1 MPVAVVDVGSNT
13 VRLLVTGEGRE
24 LLSLRETLR
33 LGESVERYGLIPEP
47 KLAELFACVRR
58 FADAARG
65 QGASALE
72 VLVTSPGR
80 QASNGDEV
88 ADVLAI
94 AAEAPVRIL
103 SSQEEGRLAF
113 VGALAAASVT
123 GRKRV
128 AVVDVGGGSVQVVA
142 GSRRDGPDWFGSVDL
157 GSLRLT
163 ARLLPD
169 DPPGAAAI
177 AQARNEVD
185 RQLEQFE
192 VPTVGAALAVGGSA
206 RALRRLYG
214 SRLGAAELNEA
225 VELLSFT
232 PGASFVAE
240 RFGVSRAR
248 ATTLPAG
255 AVILEALQRRL
266 AVPLKVS
273 RTGLR
278 PPPPPPPRGA
288 AWSSSAES
296 WRPRDVRAPDFGSP
310 RVMCRSTSW
319 WRISSSVRVP
329 RRQAAR
335 RSACITWVSRSRP
348 ETSSMP
354 HGTAV
359 GRSSSS
365 WAKAR

>member
-1 MPVAVVDVGSNT
+1 LWRRHHGGVPVAVVDVGSNT
-13 VRLLVTGEGRE
+13 VRLLVTGDGRE

-58 FADAARG
+58 FADAARAH
-65 QGASALE
+65 GASALE

-128 AVVDVGGGSVQVVA
+128 AVVDVGGGSAQVVA

-163 ARLLPD
+163 ARLLTD

-177 AQARNEVD
+177 ARARVEVD
-185 RQLEQFE
+185 RQFE
-192 VPTVGAALAVGGSA
+192 TFAPPTVDAAFAVGGSA

-214 SRLGAAELNEA
+214 SRLGAAELTEA
-225 VELLSFT
+225 VELLAFT
-232 PGASFVAE
+232 PGSELSE

-255 AVILEALQRRL
+255 AVLLEALQRRL
-266 AVPLKVS
+266 EVPLKVS

-278 PPPPPPPRGA
+278 HGA
-288 AWSSSAES
+288 LLEL
-296 WRPRDVRAPDFGSP
+296 
-310 RVMCRSTSW
+310 
-319 WRISSSVRVP
+319 
-329 RRQAAR
+329 
-335 RSACITWVSRSRP
+335 
-348 ETSSMP
+348 
-354 HGTAV
+354 V
-359 GRSSSS
+359 GREL
-365 WAKAR
+365 AAA

>member
-1 MPVAVVDVGSNT
+1 LWRRHHGAVPVAVVDVGSNT

-33 LGESVERYGLIPEP
+33 LGESVECNGHIPEA

-58 FADAARG
+58 FADAARA

-88 ADVLAI
+88 ADILAI

-128 AVVDVGGGSVQVVA
+128 AVVDVGGGSAQVVA
-142 GSRRDGPDWFGSVDL
+142 GSRRDGPDWFGSIDL

-163 ARLLPD
+163 ARLLTD
-169 DPPGAAAI
+169 DPPGGDAI
-177 AQARNEVD
+177 ARARTEVD
-185 RQLEQFE
+185 RQLETFE
-192 VPTVGAALAVGGSA
+192 PPAVDAAFAVGGSA

-214 SRLGAAELNEA
+214 SRLGAAELTEA

-232 PGASFVAE
+232 PGAELSE
-240 RFGVSRAR
+240 RFGASRAR

-266 AVPLKVS
+266 EVPFKVS

-278 PPPPPPPRGA
+278 HGA
-288 AWSSSAES
+288 LLEL
-296 WRPRDVRAPDFGSP
+296 
-310 RVMCRSTSW
+310 
-319 WRISSSVRVP
+319 
-329 RRQAAR
+329 
-335 RSACITWVSRSRP
+335 VSR
-348 ETSSMP
+348 EL
-354 HGTAV
+354 A
-359 GRSSSS
+359 
-365 WAKAR
+365 AA